1 MRPTPTTPARLH
13 SHALGRG
20 TRDAATPCLLQRRH
34 EGEGRKDRL
43 GEEGKCEIGL
53 ARITIRPRSMLHGT
67 YCVWVQYH
75 IVSNHFS
82 QTRGCM
88 ARSTIS
94 IKCMQQRGKQ
104 GQERVNKRLKTMIRK
119 TDSMTSTKFC
129 APNLAYWLANIG
141 NFQPYSSRR
150 VLPTLSRMMSV
161 TQLRRRQKK
170 THRFKSLCSSFGPCG
185 FRRRHKRKSG
195 RAQ

>member
-1 MRPTPTTPARLH
+1 
-13 SHALGRG
+13 
-20 TRDAATPCLLQRRH
+20 
-34 EGEGRKDRL
+34 
-43 GEEGKCEIGL
+43 
-53 ARITIRPRSMLHGT
+53 MLHGT

-150 VLPTLSRMMSV
+150 VLPT
-161 TQLRRRQKK
+161 
-170 THRFKSLCSSFGPCG
+170 RFKSLCSSFGPCG
-185 FRRRHKRKSG
+185 RCRVMFPHLPDANPTRGPSRSSTRTPIRAIAYELVRRIRLLG
-195 RAQ
+195 RYLHSRIRPISQNHTTGYPIGL